1 MKHSTTTKLTIA
13 STEIHQDADGRYSLN
28 DLHSAAGGDS
38 NHQPAFFMR
47 TEQTQDLIS
56 EISNSSDS
64 QNKNPVD
71 SKAGRYGGTYAS
83 KEIVYAY
90 AMWISPKFHL
100 QVIRTFDALV
110 TGDVEKAKQLAS
122 GRTGSS
128 LDSMRKQR
136 AIELA
141 INNADALQKRFPDI
155 GGKALQCV
163 YSTLVN
169 DAAGALVLPA
179 PSLGSEKLISAT
191 EVGKLLGVSANMVGR
206 IATSHSIKTEEHGE
220 WILGQAENNPSQR
233 PTFVYN
239 QAGIEKIRSLLQSAN
254 DSEGHAA

>member
-28 DLHSAAGGDS
+28 DLHKASGGEER
-38 NHQPAFFMR
+38 HQPRYFLANQ
-47 TEQTQDLIS
+47 QTQDLIT
-56 EISNSSDS
+56 EISASTDGGIPLSVKRGGNNQGS
-64 QNKNPVD
+64 
-71 SKAGRYGGTYAS
+71 YGA
-83 KEIVYAY
+83 KELVYSY

-220 WILGQAENNPSQR
+220 WILGHAENNPSQR

-239 QAGIEKIRSLLQSAN
+239 QAGIDKIRSLIHSAN
-254 DSEGHAA
+254 DNEERAA